1 MLSLFFF
8 VAAGF
13 FFLLQEDSLTTGRML
28 AGERERKWGMMEE
41 EMKVCRDDPA
51 LRFMF
56 TGLPLP

>member
-1 MLSLFFF
+1 MLFLFF

-13 FFLLQEDSLTTGRML
+13 FFLLQEDSLTG
-28 AGERERKWGMMEE
+28 GECSQERERKWGMMEE

-51 LRFMF
+51 LRFTF